1 MLGPA
6 MNRITLSATLL
17 PTLNILSNQLINMR
31 LSPTMNT
38 QTALHSFVFDE
49 EGFGAV
55 THERLFGGFG
65 F

>member
-6 MNRITLSATLL
+6 MNRITLQTALL
-17 PTLNILSNQLINMR
+17 PTLNILRNKLINMR
-31 LSPTMNT
+31 LSPAMNT
-38 QTALHSFVFDE
+38 QTARNSLFFDD

-55 THERLFGGFG
+55 THKRLFGGFG